1 MRVVFIITMLTVLTA
16 AAPTPTGRY
25 FAQQLL
31 RDIFTLRLVAQKIV
45 AEVPQSESEQTAQL
59 NELQDLLQP
68 VIKNILARTD
78 EILLAEHRTLEKI
91 MRLDPGMIR
100 IFARHLRVYNRFPRE
115 DLFRQAL
122 DAYET
127 TSSILD
133 NYLDVVK
140 QQPRQENSA
149 RRVAIAKLAID
160 QDFFDRLVAV
170 LRLQHSYDEIT
181 TEQIQGDTAE
191 AAKKYAELFTANAH
205 LFAELA
211 RPSAQ
216 HGGSLD
222 QNKNNIDLVRA
233 ALESDPFK
241 ADLALER
248 GADADYVLMLVA
260 SADIARQKNMVN
272 F

>member
-31 RDIFTLRLVAQKIV
+31 RDIFTLRLAAQKIA

-68 VIKNILARTD
+68 VIKNILTRTD
-78 EILLAEHRTLEKI
+78 EILLAKHGTLEKI
-91 MRLDPGMIR
+91 MHIDKDMIE
-100 IFARHLRVYNRFPRE
+100 IFFSRHLRVYNRFPRE
-115 DLFRQAL
+115 DLFWQAL

-133 NYLDVVK
+133 DYLDVVK
-140 QQPRQENSA
+140 QQPQQENSA

-160 QDFFDRLVAV
+160 QDFFDRLVAIR
-170 LRLQHSYDEIT
+170 RLQHSYDEIT

-191 AAKKYAELFTANAH
+191 AAKKYAELFTAKAH
-205 LFAELA
+205 LFAALA

-222 QNKNNIDLVRA
+222 QNKNNID
-233 ALESDPFK
+233 
-241 ADLALER
+241 
-248 GADADYVLMLVA
+248 
-260 SADIARQKNMVN
+260 
-272 F
+272 